1 MKATTSPI
9 ASLAVAAVERVEI
22 HHRDGQ
28 AAFEAAREAEIA
40 AFWAPLVAS
49 NPALYNGRVFLFED
63 LALEGG
69 ALVGTARTAGF
80 ATLLALIEWQGEGL
94 LNLFGCAA
102 LLSREG
108 DVLLGRMG
116 AQTATPGAIK
126 FVGGTPDA
134 SDLRPDGRVDLLASI
149 RREAAEETGLDI
161 AAEARSEGLLLV
173 RDGPIVALVECL
185 RFDLSTDE
193 LISRVRAFLAAD
205 PDPELADVAVARRVE
220 DAARDEIPRYTRI
233 VLEHLLAGR

>member
-22 HHRDGQ
+22 RHRDGQ

-40 AFWAPLVAS
+40 AFWAPLVAA

-94 LNLFGCAA
+94 FNLFGCAA
-102 LLSREG
+102 LVSREG

-116 AQTATPGAIK
+116 AHTATPGAIK

-134 SDLRPDGRVDLLASI
+134 SDLRPDGTIDLLASI
-149 RREAAEETGLDI
+149 RRETAEETGLDV
-161 AAEARSEGLLLV
+161 AAEAQREGLLLV
-173 RDGPIVALVECL
+173 RDGPLLGLVERL

-193 LISRVRAFLAAD
+193 LVARVRTFLAAD
-205 PDPELADVAVARRVE
+205 PDPELAGIEVLRRIE
-220 DAARDEIPRYTRI
+220 DAARGEIPRYTRI
-233 VLEHLLAGR
+233 VLDHLLAGR